1 MWKKNRARHMDYGVQ
16 INKMMYQRLIKGG
29 EISLFSPSDVPGL
42 YEAFFADQAKFEAT
56 LFAI

>member
-1 MWKKNRARHMDYGVQ
+1 MDYGVQ

-42 YEAFFADQAKFEAT
+42 YEAFLLIQAR
-56 LFAI
+56 I